1 MEDSGP
7 GIPEAERP
15 LLFDRFHRATEHGSG
30 AGLGLAIGDSIVRS
44 TGGRWHVGDSPLG
57 GALMSVSW
65 RHAQPA
71 RTACILGRPLTAG
84 VGCALGSIYHKGE
97 FQMADF
103 AQTIT
108 TAYAT
113 DGAALDL
120 GRGVHDGAVVTAA
133 TVKLPLRM
141 VNRHG
146 LIAGATGTGK
156 TKTLQGIAEQLS
168 AAGVPVF
175 VADVKGDLSGVAEP
189 GDAGGAAAKRAQ
201 ELGLQFQARGF
212 PVEFF
217 ALGGIGPGIP
227 IRATVSDFGPQL
239 LAKVLGAN
247 DTQEQSLTLVFHY
260 ADAKGLPLLD
270 LSDLRALLSFLA
282 SDAGK
287 ADLTGIGGLSSAT
300 VGVLLRSLTG
310 LEDGGGTEFFGE
322 PMLDVHDL
330 MRTAP
335 DGRGI
340 ISCLELPAVQDKPTL
355 FSTALMWMLAQLFE
369 ELPEA
374 GDLDK
379 PKLAFFFDEAHLL
392 FEDATKAF
400 LTSVAQTVRLI
411 RSKGVGVYFITQT
424 PKDVPSEILG
434 QLGNRVQHAL
444 RAFTPEDAK
453 ALKATVSTFPKSA
466 FYDMETLLTGMGIGE
481 AAVTILSETGVPTP
495 VVHTRITPP
504 SSRMG
509 PADDVEAKAKASS
522 LWAKYGTRVDNE
534 SAREI
539 LAARMAPPAEET
551 EPAQPVRPKQAA
563 APHRQP
569 AAEHKEAAGAM
580 AGGVA
585 AVTSFLNSRQGKQLQ
600 KEVVRGVFGLLKK
613 KL

>member
-1 MEDSGP
+1 M
-7 GIPEAERP
+7 
-15 LLFDRFHRATEHGSG
+15 
-30 AGLGLAIGDSIVRS
+30 
-44 TGGRWHVGDSPLG
+44 
-57 GALMSVSW
+57 
-65 RHAQPA
+65 
-71 RTACILGRPLTAG
+71 
-84 VGCALGSIYHKGE
+84 
-97 FQMADF
+97 
-103 AQTIT
+103 
-108 TAYAT
+108 
-113 DGAALDL
+113 
-120 GRGVHDGAVVTAA
+120 
-133 TVKLPLRM
+133 
-141 VNRHG
+141 
-146 LIAGATGTGK
+146 
-156 TKTLQGIAEQLS
+156 
-168 AAGVPVF
+168 
-175 VADVKGDLSGVAEP
+175 
-189 GDAGGAAAKRAQ
+189 
-201 ELGLQFQARGF
+201 
-212 PVEFF
+212 
-217 ALGGIGPGIP
+217 
-227 IRATVSDFGPQL
+227 
-239 LAKVLGAN
+239 
-247 DTQEQSLTLVFHY
+247 
-260 ADAKGLPLLD
+260 
-270 LSDLRALLSFLA
+270 
-282 SDAGK
+282 
-287 ADLTGIGGLSSAT
+287 
-300 VGVLLRSLTG
+300 LLRSLTG
-310 LEDGGGTEFFGE
+310 LEDGGGNEFFGE

-369 ELPEA
+369 DLPEA

-411 RSKGVGVYFITQT
+411 RSKGVGVYLITQT

-495 VVHTRITPP
+495 VVHTRMTPP
-504 SSRMG
+504 ASRMG
-509 PADDVEAKAKASS
+509 PADDVEGKAKASP
-522 LWAKYGTRVDNE
+522 LWAKYGTRVDNQ

-539 LAARMAPPAEET
+539 LAARMAPPAEEA
-551 EPAQPVRPKQAA
+551 EEAQPVRPKQAA

-585 AVTSFLNSRQGKQLQ
+585 AVTSFLNSREGKQLQ
-600 KEVVRGVFGLLKK
+600 KQVVRGVFGLLKK

>member
-1 MEDSGP
+1 
-7 GIPEAERP
+7 
-15 LLFDRFHRATEHGSG
+15 
-30 AGLGLAIGDSIVRS
+30 
-44 TGGRWHVGDSPLG
+44 
-57 GALMSVSW
+57 
-65 RHAQPA
+65 
-71 RTACILGRPLTAG
+71 
-84 VGCALGSIYHKGE
+84 
-97 FQMADF
+97 
-103 AQTIT
+103 
-108 TAYAT
+108 
-113 DGAALDL
+113 
-120 GRGVHDGAVVTAA
+120 
-133 TVKLPLRM
+133 
-141 VNRHG
+141 
-146 LIAGATGTGK
+146 
-156 TKTLQGIAEQLS
+156 
-168 AAGVPVF
+168 
-175 VADVKGDLSGVAEP
+175 
-189 GDAGGAAAKRAQ
+189 
-201 ELGLQFQARGF
+201 
-212 PVEFF
+212 VEFF

-270 LSDLRALLSFLA
+270 LSDLRALLTFLA
-282 SDAGK
+282 SDDGK

-310 LEDGGGTEFFGE
+310 LEDGGGNEFFGE

-355 FSTALMWMLAQLFE
+355 FSTALMWLLGELFE

-509 PADDVEAKAKASS
+509 PADDVDSKAKASP
-522 LWAKYGTRVDNE
+522 LWAKYGTRVDNQ

-539 LAARMAPPAEET
+539 LAARMAAPAEEAQ
-551 EPAQPVRPKQAA
+551 PAQPVRPKQAA

-613 KL
+613 KR